1 MARYNALLPSM
12 MLTRREHPFTRDV
25 KYDGKGGVDANTKG
39 FVDSTVTDST
49 SSSSSTVIWINT
61 FINITATQSS
71 KAINKSN
78 SDGVGSEPSSSSSL
92 SSLSSCAIF
101 KFRLSLPTTPLLTQ
115 PAASPEPPKTT
126 IQPKPIAQH
135 ASQPPEA
142 PEMVRGTPQ
151 QKRKRRLQQQQQ
163 QQQQPLCRSVR
174 FEDTADECEDS
185 RDDSDSD
192 DESCSNVSLSSQL
205 YITEDEV
212 EATWYQKSDYQKF
225 KQEYNET
232 KKLLQMLL
240 PLDQETQTSVG
251 LEYYDTASIIT
262 AANAAAAATG
272 NNEDAASQQQQVVTT
287 LRQRKS
293 QRRRFVIQTILAEQD
308 IQRRISNMYDNHYE
322 CYGSITLYDI
332 YYNDDETKS
341 GEGDDDNSIAKL
353 CEELTTESV
362 QDALRIGL
370 QLEDQVQQEEQQ
382 QGREMQDV
390 GEGKDA
396 FHDIDL

>member
-1 MARYNALLPSM
+1 MRW
-12 MLTRREHPFTRDV
+12 
-25 KYDGKGGVDANTKG
+25 
-39 FVDSTVTDST
+39 
-49 SSSSSTVIWINT
+49 SSSAERNLWT
-61 FINITATQSS
+61 
-71 KAINKSN
+71 NKGAETDVDDIFQ
-78 SDGVGSEPSSSSSL
+78 DGL
-92 SSLSSCAIF
+92 
-101 KFRLSLPTTPLLTQ
+101 
-115 PAASPEPPKTT
+115 
-126 IQPKPIAQH
+126 IAFYKL
-135 ASQPPEA
+135 
-142 PEMVRGTPQ
+142 V
-151 QKRKRRLQQQQQ
+151 
-163 QQQQPLCRSVR
+163 
-174 FEDTADECEDS
+174 
-185 RDDSDSD
+185 
-192 DESCSNVSLSSQL
+192 
-205 YITEDEV
+205 
-212 EATWYQKSDYQKF
+212 

-332 YYNDDETKS
+332 YYNDDETKT

-370 QLEDQVQQEEQQ
+370 QLEDQVQQQEQR
-382 QGREMQDV
+382 QGSEMQDV

>member
-1 MARYNALLPSM
+1 M
-12 MLTRREHPFTRDV
+12 
-25 KYDGKGGVDANTKG
+25 
-39 FVDSTVTDST
+39 
-49 SSSSSTVIWINT
+49 
-61 FINITATQSS
+61 
-71 KAINKSN
+71 
-78 SDGVGSEPSSSSSL
+78 
-92 SSLSSCAIF
+92 
-101 KFRLSLPTTPLLTQ
+101 TQ

-272 NNEDAASQQQQVVTT
+272 NNEEREDFSNNKISPCVV
-287 LRQRKS
+287 
-293 QRRRFVIQTILAEQD
+293 
-308 IQRRISNMYDNHYE
+308 
-322 CYGSITLYDI
+322 
-332 YYNDDETKS
+332 
-341 GEGDDDNSIAKL
+341 
-353 CEELTTESV
+353 
-362 QDALRIGL
+362 
-370 QLEDQVQQEEQQ
+370 
-382 QGREMQDV
+382 
-390 GEGKDA
+390 
-396 FHDIDL
+396 